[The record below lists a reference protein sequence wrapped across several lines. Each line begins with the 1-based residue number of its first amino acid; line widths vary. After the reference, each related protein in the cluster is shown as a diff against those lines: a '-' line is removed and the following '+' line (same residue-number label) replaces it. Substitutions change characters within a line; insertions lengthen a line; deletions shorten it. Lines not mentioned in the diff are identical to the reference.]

1 MKGHVNR
8 GGGFRG
14 VVNYLLTTEEAKGRR
29 TMRAGAAVIGGNL
42 SGRSPREIAAEFGE
56 SRRLRPGVRRPVWHC
71 SLSLPAGER
80 LTDAEWQD
88 VAGGLLRK
96 VGLDPD
102 RHPHLLVRHMDTDYE
117 HVHLVASRI
126 SVGGELWHGKWE
138 AHQVMQAT
146 GELEVEHGLALTTQ
160 FDPELHRERRNLTTG
175 QVQEALRLERVP
187 TKLVLQQIL
196 DQALVDTPTTAAFL
210 ERLDAAG
217 VDALPNIAST
227 GRMSGFS
234 FSLQETGEVFKASQ
248 LGAAYSWKRLQERLD
263 YGQSRDVEVLRAQVV
278 EVARRADL
286 RAAGVA
292 GGEPGA
298 HVGADRTAGAGH
310 GQADGR
316 VQGGLGGDASAV
328 HGASQGLEPA
338 HGRGAGEAENG
349 HGSDRGPSRGTD
361 AGHRVS
367 EDRDVDS
374 QEDSGTSP
382 GHDAGRQAPDG
393 VGGRGQRSG
402 LWDNHIRRI
411 VDLAQMGV
419 SMADR
424 TRTAVAHQLKAFGC
438 ELFDVGPE
446 GEKGLWGKFD
456 KTAQEVLDM
465 IPWLKRQNAQGENVY
480 IRPARSQQEP
490 LVFLDDISLA
500 TIDRM
505 GKDGLP
511 PAVVV
516 ESSPGNYQ
524 AWVRVQ
530 DDGAKLSEAVRK
542 AVSVELCRMYGGDAG
557 SRDAVHWGRLAGFT
571 NRKPHHVS
579 RDGLFPYATLTRRT
593 GKTAPAGPRLV
604 VDVGTRLAEA
614 NERSR
619 QAALVDSLRQTRSA
633 FDDTDPWWFYEQCLA
648 HLKGDFGQDYDRS
661 RADWIIATYLLE
673 RGHALA
679 TVAQVIADLSEDLQ
693 DRKTAHVA
701 DYVVRTVGKADVW
714 RELKAKGE
722 RYEDVSGQLLELAQD
737 RCVAIQGAMERG
749 EVVAERP
756 RAVHEQGWEM
766 EM

>member
-1 MKGHVNR
+1 
-8 GGGFRG
+8 
-14 VVNYLLTTEEAKGRR
+14 
-29 TMRAGAAVIGGNL
+29 
-42 SGRSPREIAAEFGE
+42 
-56 SRRLRPGVRRPVWHC
+56 
-71 SLSLPAGER
+71 
-80 LTDAEWQD
+80 
-88 VAGGLLRK
+88 
-96 VGLDPD
+96 
-102 RHPHLLVRHMDTDYE
+102 
-117 HVHLVASRI
+117 
-126 SVGGELWHGKWE
+126 
-138 AHQVMQAT
+138 
-146 GELEVEHGLALTTQ
+146 
-160 FDPELHRERRNLTTG
+160 
-175 QVQEALRLERVP
+175 
-187 TKLVLQQIL
+187 
-196 DQALVDTPTTAAFL
+196 
-210 ERLDAAG
+210 
-217 VDALPNIAST
+217 
-227 GRMSGFS
+227 
-234 FSLQETGEVFKASQ
+234 
-248 LGAAYSWKRLQERLD
+248 
-263 YGQSRDVEVLRAQVV
+263 
-278 EVARRADL
+278 
-286 RAAGVA
+286 
-292 GGEPGA
+292 
-298 HVGADRTAGAGH
+298 
-310 GQADGR
+310 
-316 VQGGLGGDASAV
+316 
-328 HGASQGLEPA
+328 
-338 HGRGAGEAENG
+338 
-349 HGSDRGPSRGTD
+349 
-361 AGHRVS
+361 
-367 EDRDVDS
+367 
-374 QEDSGTSP
+374 
-382 GHDAGRQAPDG
+382 
-393 VGGRGQRSG
+393 
-402 LWDNHIRRI
+402 
-411 VDLAQMGV
+411 
-419 SMADR
+419 MADR

-505 GKDGLP
+505 GKDGFA

-593 GKTAPAGPRLV
+593 GKTATAGPSLV
-604 VDVGTRLAEA
+604 VDVGARLAEA

-619 QAALVDSLRQTRSA
+619 QATLVDSLRQTRSA
-633 FDDTDPWWFYEQCLA
+633 FDDTDPWWFYEQCLV
-648 HLKGDFGQDYDRS
+648 HLKGDFGQDYDKS

-722 RYEDVSGQLLELAQD
+722 RYEDVSGQLLELAQE
-737 RCVAIQGAMERG
+737 RCAAIQEAMERG

-756 RAVHEQGWEM
+756 RAVHEQGWGMEIEM
-766 EM
+766 